1 MHKRPAQQP
10 TTKQDLTP
18 TRIGTGADP
27 GSAIAPP
34 QGPGQQDLGRLQQQ
48 AHQIC
53 PGCGALMVD
62 RGCKVRCLR
71 CGFFLDCSDG

>member
-1 MHKRPAQQP
+1 MQKRPAQRP
-10 TTKQDLTP
+10 TTEPDSTP
-18 TRIGTGADP
+18 TRTAAAEPGDP
-27 GSAIAPP
+27 
-34 QGPGQQDLGRLQQQ
+34 GRLQQQ

>member
-1 MHKRPAQQP
+1 MQKRPAHQP
-10 TTKQDLTP
+10 TNAQYCTP
-18 TRIGTGADP
+18 PRLGSAADP
-27 GSAIAPP
+27 GSASAAPLE
-34 QGPGQQDLGRLQQQ
+34 LGRLQQQ

>member
-1 MHKRPAQQP
+1 MQKRPAQQP
-10 TTKQDLTP
+10 TSEQYSTH
-18 TRIGTGADP
+18 TRTGTAADP
-27 GSAIAPP
+27 
-34 QGPGQQDLGRLQQQ
+34 DRGRLQQQ

>member
-1 MHKRPAQQP
+1 MQKRPAQRP
-10 TTKQDLTP
+10 TSEHYSTP
-18 TRIGTGADP
+18 TRSGAAADP
-27 GSAIAPP
+27 GAV
-34 QGPGQQDLGRLQQQ
+34 QQDLGRLHQQ

>member
-1 MHKRPAQQP
+1 MQKRPAQRP
-10 TTKQDLTP
+10 TSDHHLTP
-18 TRIGTGADP
+18 TRTKAAAAAD
-27 GSAIAPP
+27 
-34 QGPGQQDLGRLQQQ
+34 DLGDPGRLQQQ

>member
-1 MHKRPAQQP
+1 MQKRPAQRP
-10 TTKQDLTP
+10 TTEQYLPPSRTATTAEPD
-18 TRIGTGADP
+18 DP
-27 GSAIAPP
+27 
-34 QGPGQQDLGRLQQQ
+34 GRLQQQ